1 MTLYRQLL
9 LVVLLIYGG
18 LLAVVFSIEIGN
30 TRAYLSEQQL
40 SDVNNTST
48 SLGLSLSPY
57 LEDGD
62 MVAAESVINAMF
74 DSGYYQQIRLQL
86 FADDQLIDRRNSPTI
101 AGVPQWFT
109 NLDLFQPSEQ
119 KQVLTSGWMQLGE
132 LTVVGHPGYAYLQLW
147 SAMVDLAKLF
157 LVGFLITVLVLIRA
171 LRYLLKPLQQIQQQ
185 AKQIEQRNFG
195 QAIPLPRTQELR
207 SVVGAINHMSD
218 NIAQQFASQ
227 VQEVNSLRKQ
237 ALQDPVSGLGNRR
250 YFLNQSQ
257 SWLAESGV
265 GGLALV
271 SLDIIEAIH
280 VHGGFNQRDEFIAA
294 MGELFSSYTEQ
305 QKQLV
310 IARLSNLEF
319 AILAEGYDQQ
329 QLESLA
335 EQVQQD
341 IQARL
346 GTWQQHMAR
355 PLVMGLVLRQKQ
367 ENISELL
374 TAADTALQAARD
386 LREGFYCLV
395 EAEHSQIPRSQ
406 WKQLL
411 ETSINQHSLAYKTQ
425 VVQFIH
431 SPQQLHQELFTSIEV
446 DAQRFAAGQ
455 FMPALE
461 QFKLGAKF
469 DQMVLEKAAKA
480 LLADPQLKL
489 AINLTLSALGELSF
503 LNWLVELAQRY
514 QPVAPRLA
522 LEIPETAFLREN
534 QQLESSLDVLR
545 ELGYQIG
552 IDQYGRN
559 LNSLNYLSR
568 VKPHYVKIDYGY
580 TAQAL
585 AEDGDSHF
593 LSAICR
599 AARNLQIVTV
609 AQRVENQQQ
618 VELLSVLPVD
628 AYQGYIA
635 PPQPFALA
643 E

>member
-1 MTLYRQLL
+1 
-9 LVVLLIYGG
+9 
-18 LLAVVFSIEIGN
+18 
-30 TRAYLSEQQL
+30 
-40 SDVNNTST
+40 
-48 SLGLSLSPY
+48 
-57 LEDGD
+57 
-62 MVAAESVINAMF
+62 
-74 DSGYYQQIRLQL
+74 
-86 FADDQLIDRRNSPTI
+86 
-101 AGVPQWFT
+101 
-109 NLDLFQPSEQ
+109 
-119 KQVLTSGWMQLGE
+119 
-132 LTVVGHPGYAYLQLW
+132 
-147 SAMVDLAKLF
+147 
-157 LVGFLITVLVLIRA
+157 
-171 LRYLLKPLQQIQQQ
+171 LLKPLQQIQQQ

-374 TAADTALQAARD
+374 TAADTALQTARD

-395 EAEHSQIPRSQ
+395 EAEQSQIPRSQ

-503 LNWLVELAQRY
+503 LNWLVELAHSY
-514 QPVAPRLA
+514 QSVAPRLA

>member
-30 TRAYLSEQQL
+30 TRTYLSEQQL

-86 FADDQLIDRRNSPTI
+86 FADDQLIDRHNSPSI
-101 AGVPQWFT
+101 AGVPQWF
-109 NLDLFQPSEQ
+109 NELDLFQPSEQ

-157 LVGFLITVLVLIRA
+157 LVGFLVTVLVLIRA

-294 MGELFSSYTEQ
+294 MGELFSSYTQE

-329 QLESLA
+329 QLEDLA
-335 EQVQQD
+335 EQIQQD
-341 IQARL
+341 ILARL
-346 GTWQQHMAR
+346 GTWQQYMAR

-367 ENISELL
+367 ESISELL
-374 TAADTALQAARD
+374 TAADTALQTARD
-386 LREGFYCLV
+386 LRDGFYCLV

-411 ETSINQHSLAYKTQ
+411 ETSINQHNLAYKTQ

-431 SPQQLHQELFTSIEV
+431 SSQQLHHELFTSIEV

-480 LLADPQLKL
+480 LLAAPQLKL

-503 LNWLVELAQRY
+503 LQWLLELAERY
-514 QPVAPRLA
+514 QSVAPRLA

-545 ELGYQIG
+545 EFGYQIG

-585 AEDGDSHF
+585 AKNGDTHF

-635 PPQPFALA
+635 APQPFALA

>member
-514 QPVAPRLA
+514 QSVAPRLA

>member
-329 QLESLA
+329 QLEALA

-355 PLVMGLVLRQKQ
+355 PLVMGLVLRQQQ

-374 TAADTALQAARD
+374 TAADTALQTARD

-503 LNWLVELAQRY
+503 LNWLVELALRY
-514 QPVAPRLA
+514 QSIAPRLA

>member
-329 QLESLA
+329 QLEALA

-355 PLVMGLVLRQKQ
+355 PLVMGLVLRQQQ

-374 TAADTALQAARD
+374 TAADTALQTARD

-503 LNWLVELAQRY
+503 LNWLVELALRY
-514 QPVAPRLA
+514 QSIAPRLA

-628 AYQGYIA
+628 AYQGYIE